1 MAGQLDSLFKNVAKS
16 VVATLGDS
24 LDHTIT
30 YTKKGVSSYNVET
43 GEDITVN
50 TTYSDI
56 KVPISFIRSEEEGAQ
71 EMREA
76 KLYITPDLIGDNQ
89 PSLEDEITLS
99 FAGSDRVV
107 QIVDIDTKKG
117 GQTYLFILWLL
128 FPESDSRGFPLC
140 GPFALAPPQ
149 VTRHMAKGVGGWV
162 GRSPG
167 TFRRAVPQRCS
178 KTNNGTTSS
187 VTNFGDFWPLRRRF

>member
-1 MAGQLDSLFKNVAKS
+1 MAGQLDSLFKSVAKS

-89 PSLEDEITLS
+89 PSFEDEITLN

-117 GQTYLFILWLL
+117 GQTYLFILL
-128 FPESDSRGFPLC
+128 
-140 GPFALAPPQ
+140 
-149 VTRHMAKGVGGWV
+149 V
-162 GRSPG
+162 
-167 TFRRAVPQRCS
+167 
-178 KTNNGTTSS
+178 
-187 VTNFGDFWPLRRRF
+187 RF